1 MPTPDEAAVPEWF
14 VQAIATTPEH
24 REVEVEGARVH
35 YRVWGD
41 RALPGLVLVL
51 GGAAHSGWWDHI
63 APQLHSHRVVALDLT
78 GHGDSGRRDAYDMK
92 LWAREVVAVAEAEE
106 LDRPVVLGH
115 SLGGWVALTVG
126 VESPD
131 AVAAVAVIDSPIDRQ
146 PPEDERLRDRKR
158 PHRTYPT
165 AEEAMARFRTIPTQD
180 VLLPYVLE
188 HIARGS
194 LRHDSDGWR
203 WKFDPNFWGTRPLL
217 VQLLPQLAGPV
228 ALFRCEKGLV
238 TQEMA
243 TEMAA
248 LVEGHLPVVDLPDA
262 GHHPML
268 DRPLT
273 LVAGVRTL
281 LAVWPAGA

>member
-41 RALPGLVLVL
+41 RALPGLVLVH

-115 SLGGWVALTVG
+115 RLGGWVALTVG

-158 PHRTYPT
+158 PHRSYPT

>member
-1 MPTPDEAAVPEWF
+1 MSAAPGWFTQALAAVPE
-14 VQAIATTPEH
+14 H
-24 REVEVEGARVH
+24 RDVEVEGARVH

-41 RALPGLVLVL
+41 RSLPGLVLVH

-63 APQLHSHRVVALDLT
+63 APQLHSHRVVAVDLT
-78 GHGDSGRRDAYDMK
+78 GHGDSGRRDAYAMS

-115 SLGGWVALTVG
+115 SMGGWVALTIG
-126 VESPD
+126 VELPG
-131 AVAAVAVIDSPIDRQ
+131 AVSAVAVIDSPIDRQ
-146 PPEDERLRDRKR
+146 PPEDERLRDRRRR
-158 PHRTYPT
+158 PHRPYAT
-165 AEEAMARFRTIPTQD
+165 AEDAVAHFRTIPRQD
-180 VLLPYVLE
+180 VLLPYVND

-217 VQLLPQLAGPV
+217 AQLLPRVGGPV
-228 ALFRCEKGLV
+228 ALFRCEKGMV
-238 TQEMA
+238 SPAMAAEMA
-243 TEMAA
+243 G
-248 LVEGHLPVVDLPDA
+248 LVDGHLPVVDLPDA

-268 DRPLT
+268 DRPLS

-281 LAVWPAGA
+281 LAVWPHGA

>member
-1 MPTPDEAAVPEWF
+1 MPTPDEAGVPEWF
-14 VQAIATTPEH
+14 VQALTTRPEH

-41 RALPGLVLVL
+41 RALPGLVLVH

-92 LWAREVVAVAEAEE
+92 VWAREVVAVAEAEE

-146 PPEDERLRDRKR
+146 PPEDERLRDRKQ
-158 PHRTYPT
+158 PHRPYPT
-165 AEEAMARFRTIPTQD
+165 AEEAMARFRTIPVQE

-217 VQLLPQLAGPV
+217 VQLLPQLTGPV

-248 LVEGHLPVVDLPDA
+248 LVDGHLPVVDLPDA

>member
-1 MPTPDEAAVPEWF
+1 MPTPDEAGVPEWF
-14 VQAIATTPEH
+14 VQALTTRPEH

-41 RALPGLVLVL
+41 RALPGLVLVH

-92 LWAREVVAVAEAEE
+92 VWAREVVAVAEAEE

-146 PPEDERLRDRKR
+146 PPEDERLRDRKQ
-158 PHRTYPT
+158 PHRPYPT
-165 AEEAMARFRTIPTQD
+165 AEEAMARFRTIPAQE

-217 VQLLPQLAGPV
+217 VQLLPQLTGPV

-248 LVEGHLPVVDLPDA
+248 LVDGHLPVVDLPDA

>member
-41 RALPGLVLVL
+41 RALPGLVLVH

-158 PHRTYPT
+158 PHRSYPT
-165 AEEAMARFRTIPTQD
+165 AGEAMARFRTIPTQD